1 MGKPGLSV
9 TQPYRSISSGGGMA
23 PMRPEGLCQTIPR
36 SRWCWCLGLRRGQGS
51 RRAWPQARGP
61 LNRGALLVPQGKP
74 AMPGWACTQ
83 LGMEDGGGVGA
94 GSPEQWLD
102 CSHQGT
108 DLPGAGPSHQKERHI
123 NRKPQAGE
131 NCVQMGKI
139 MSFHLIQLPWPDP
152 CPAPGPGRA
161 PSHPE
166 SLGKLWS
173 FLQTQVSF

>member
-1 MGKPGLSV
+1 
-9 TQPYRSISSGGGMA
+9 MA

-36 SRWCWCLGLRRGQGS
+36 SRWCWCLGLLRGQGG

-61 LNRGALLVPQGKP
+61 LNRAALLVPQGKP

-139 MSFHLIQLPWPDP
+139 MSFHLIQLPALPQALAEP
-152 CPAPGPGRA
+152 PATQSPWGRFGAFCKHKLASRTEFSAPSVSSSAAWACGHGRA
-161 PSHPE
+161 
-166 SLGKLWS
+166 
-173 FLQTQVSF
+173 